1 MTSSNGSVPS
11 EKSSSGAV
19 VETENQLKRRE
30 ATLLNSALRVE
41 LNREASFYLSTMDG
55 IIEGGK
61 HFIPGKC
68 YEVRATFLLLA
79 QLIMCTVVFIA
90 VRIRDEEN
98 TNGRFQS
105 EVAANL
111 GRESYSSF
119 GNSLSSSSISAAP
132 MGFQSRDQV
141 MQVFEYLLTHQSERQ
156 ENIETSKS
164 SQNAAASR
172 ASRRAGTAQSE
183 KTKQNKIPS
192 QPNRKSSRPT
202 QKQQQEHDRSTFS
215 EGETETSTTPSDTY
229 GFTGIYMAL
238 FAGSGFLLHSA
249 RSKSQQFSDTTS
261 MKGRRDRAAGPKGI
275 RLSPIGKKTD
285 EAEKQP
291 TNFIWISFTA
301 ILGPAASLNLP
312 SAAEGFC
319 LFLSRLILKM
329 IAFLG
334 YVFAFRST
342 AWCNNSSVRKIIK
355 QAHTRVNLFF
365 EFRGDHVSPTVPTSS
380 PVAKRTA
387 SSKVTK
393 SSDILAQTTPVKKQ
407 KNSSACTKKGTTESK
422 SSTDGTSIAL
432 KLNRL
437 SKKIQAVNPHDE
449 NMTTQQPTETF
460 VAFSSSTVLDSPGET
475 FIAAPPT
482 TPPTKHVA
490 ISELSSLDTSFH
502 EADLQKPDAT
512 SPFSEANSEGTACET
527 LTDDKVFDDHYWRSQ
542 DEQEIEESGW
552 IESSAQSRS
561 KARKALG
568 QDKAAHLTPSP
579 LRPKTRL
586 QPLQVQHDR
595 KTTESAFSSASGSV
609 RDRSSNQTQQQ
620 VRRTAPARRP
630 SAANHL
636 PQHAPSSSSI
646 LPTTAPNAPAKQVQ
660 HKEISLSATSALKS
674 ILTRKASP
682 QTHINNQDADCHGF
696 PPLPSNLDSQY
707 QSRSSSTENSTDM
720 EDHSIVTDDSHL
732 SSPRSRSPSAL
743 LDTSLSFEEEPLT
756 GHMMH
761 AHPNSL
767 LQMPFCPMGFM
778 PMHMANMPP
787 LMYSPPMMPVMGP
800 GSQHFTP
807 TLPNNMTQE
816 QQQALLLQHQQ
827 AMMMIPFPPMFLLPQ
842 HGFEA
847 ATNIHFR
854 NLSEEQ
860 NIYNAQI
867 GNQIY
872 LDSLLHAQNQHTISH
887 IQQSEH
893 HLPNMTAPE
902 GANDYNSETEIVDLV
917 RRQM

>member
-11 EKSSSGAV
+11 EKSSSGAL
-19 VETENQLKRRE
+19 VETENQLKKRE
-30 ATLLNSALRVE
+30 STLLNSALRVE

-61 HFIPGKC
+61 HFIPGEIDVWTK
-68 YEVRATFLLLA
+68 LLQLA
-79 QLIMCTVVFIA
+79 QLTLCTFLSIA

-141 MQVFEYLLTHQSERQ
+141 MQVFEYLLAHQSERQ
-156 ENIETSKS
+156 EHIETSKS

-172 ASRRAGTAQSE
+172 ASRRAATAQSE
-183 KTKQNKIPS
+183 KTKQNRIPS
-192 QPNRKSSRPT
+192 QSNRKSSKPT
-202 QKQQQEHDRSTFS
+202 QKQQQEHDRNTFS

-249 RSKSQQFSDTTS
+249 RSKSQQFSDTAS
-261 MKGRRDRAAGPKGI
+261 MKGRRDRAAAPKGI
-275 RLSPIGKKTD
+275 RLSPVGKKTD
-285 EAEKQP
+285 ETEKQP
-291 TNFIWISFTA
+291 TNFMWISLTA
-301 ILGPAASLNLP
+301 TLGPAASSTLP

-319 LFLSRLILKM
+319 LFLSKLILKI

-334 YVFAFRST
+334 YVLAFRSIK
-342 AWCNNSSVRKIIK
+342 WRNDSSVRKIMR
-355 QAHTRVNLFF
+355 QAHIRLNHFF
-365 EFRGDHVSPTVPTSS
+365 ELRGDHASSTVSTSS
-380 PVAKRTA
+380 PVAKKAA
-387 SSKVTK
+387 SSKMTK
-393 SSDILAQTTPVKKQ
+393 SSDILSQTTTAKKQ
-407 KNSSACTKKGTTESK
+407 KNPTCTKKGTTESK
-422 SSTDGTSIAL
+422 SPTDSTLIAL
-432 KLNRL
+432 KPKRL
-437 SKKIQAVNPHDE
+437 SKNIQAVTPHDE
-449 NMTTQQPTETF
+449 NRTTQQSRETF
-460 VAFSSSTVLDSPGET
+460 VAFCSSTAPDSLNETSSSV
-475 FIAAPPT
+475 PT
-482 TPPTKHVA
+482 TPPMKHVA
-490 ISELSSLDTSFH
+490 ISELCHLDTSFH
-502 EADLQKPDAT
+502 EADLQRLDDVQM
-512 SPFSEANSEGTACET
+512 SPFSQANSEGTACET
-527 LTDDKVFDDHYWRSQ
+527 LADDKVFDDRYWRNQ

-561 KARKALG
+561 KARKAIG

-579 LRPKTRL
+579 SRPKTRL

-595 KTTESAFSSASGSV
+595 KATESAFSSASGSV
-609 RDRSSNQTQQQ
+609 RDKQPNQTQQQ
-620 VRRTAPARRP
+620 VRRTLPARRP

-646 LPTTAPNAPAKQVQ
+646 PPTTATNAPATQVQ

-674 ILTRKASP
+674 ILTRKASQ
-682 QTHINNQDADCHGF
+682 QTHISNQDTDCHGF

-743 LDTSLSFEEEPLT
+743 QDTSMSFDEEPLT

-761 AHPNSL
+761 AHPNNL

-867 GNQIY
+867 GNQTY
-872 LDSLLHAQNQHTISH
+872 LDSLLHAHNQHTVSH

-902 GANDYNSETEIVDLV
+902 GANDFNSETEIVDLV